1 MLDRWEN
8 LCDRLY
14 YLGYLGEELEAVES
28 SGGQAGWLYREI
40 AREAAAVTDIADT
53 YADEFELA
61 RAYHDQ
67 ECCGRQRSGDDL

>member
-1 MLDRWEN
+1 MLETWEN

-14 YLGYLGEELEAVES
+14 HLGYLGEELESIEN

-40 AREAAAVTDIADT
+40 AREAAAVVEVANA
-53 YADEFELA
+53 YADEFDLA

-67 ECCGRQRSGDDL
+67 ERQGSGDDQ